1 MLEVKE
7 KPNGL
12 ISGSRNGTPA
22 TNLPPKFGLR
32 RPKTRV
38 VVEVA
43 DVGGAAAVVLDGLN
57 HHEIDRV

>member
-1 MLEVKE
+1 ML
-7 KPNGL
+7 NSL

-22 TNLPPKFGLR
+22 INLPPKFGLI

-43 DVGGAAAVVLDGLN
+43 DVDGAAAAVTDGPN
-57 HHEIDRV
+57 DHKIDRV